1 MPVATRLGDTGSGHG
16 CHFPPTPAIEAS
28 GNVFVNGL
36 GAVRQGDHYGAHGCP
51 SCPAPAHP
59 RSLSGG
65 SGTVFINGKP
75 AGRVGDAIGC
85 GGAAAAGSG
94 DVFIGG

>member
-1 MPVATRLGDTGSGHG
+1 MPAATRLGDTGSGHG
-16 CHFPPTPAIEAS
+16 CHFSPTPATGAS
-28 GNVFVNGL
+28 GDVFINGI
-36 GAVRQGDHYGAHGCP
+36 GAVRQGYAYAPHACGT
-51 SCPAPAHP
+51 CPAPPHGRA
-59 RSLSGG
+59 LSGG

>member
-1 MPVATRLGDTGSGHG
+1 MPAATRLGDTGSGHG
-16 CHFPPTPAIEAS
+16 CHFPPTPATGAS
-28 GNVFVNGL
+28 GDVFVNGI
-36 GAVRQGDHYGAHGCP
+36 GAVRQGDAYAPHACGV
-51 SCPAPAHP
+51 CPAPSHG

-94 DVFIGG
+94 DVFFGD